1 MQSTASLKQKIKR
14 KKMYDKLANILL
26 WIIVILVVFPIIW
39 MVFSSLLTKNQIA
52 TGKIGLPKN
61 FNNYIDMW
69 KNINFFHYFKNSII
83 VCSITTVIALTI
95 AIFAGYALARFKFP
109 GANLFG
115 ASVLATQ
122 MVPGIMFL
130 LPLYLLY
137 IKIQEITGI
146 RLINTYYG
154 LIIVYS
160 AFFIPLSIWV
170 IRGFFASIPKELEEA
185 AVLDGCT
192 KFQAFT
198 KIILPISR
206 VGIIATGI
214 YIFLLAWDELIFAWV
229 LTTSPDVATIPVGI
243 RLYVGNYQ
251 NRYDLLM
258 SAGVVTTLPV
268 MVIFFALQKQFIQ
281 GMTSGAVKG

>member
-39 MVFSSLLTKNQIA
+39 MVFSSLLTQNQIA

-198 KIILPISR
+198 KIILPISK

>member
-26 WIIVILVVFPIIW
+26 WIIVILVIFPIIW
-39 MVFSSLLTKNQIA
+39 MVFSSLLTQNQIA
-52 TGKIGLPKN
+52 TGKIGLPKH

-198 KIILPISR
+198 KIILPISK

>member
-26 WIIVILVVFPIIW
+26 FVIVLLVIFPIIW
-39 MVFSSLLTKNQIA
+39 MIYTSLLTQNQIA
-52 TGKIGLPKN
+52 TGKIGLPNN
-61 FNNYIDMW
+61 FKNYIDMW
-69 KNINFFHYFKNSII
+69 RNINFFHYFKNSII
-83 VCSITTVIALTI
+83 VCSITTLIALTI

-146 RLINTYYG
+146 KLINTYYG

-198 KIILPISR
+198 KIILPISK